1 MLKIKYTPENYNK
14 VLSSY
19 NVERAEIVGKFIH
32 VQLVPTTQHFI
43 NTGQLSKQ
51 YVKNFILKT
60 P

>member
-1 MLKIKYTPENYNK
+1 MLKIKYTPENYNR

-43 NTGQLSKQ
+43 DSGQLTKN

-60 P
+60 Q